1 MTICRNVMEELVVA
15 EAKVQMARLEPRIQE
30 QIRLADVAAYALNQ
44 LPLFYATNQRGWDKQ
59 RQRAQEEC
67 GRQISAVVRQAIVNA
82 TNAPLRNPEPLPPHD
97 LVSPE
102 QSLFRIQELCNQKNL
117 YWRDVPR
124 AVAAAIVD
132 AKQRP
137 LAPREEEAEVGTGGR
152 RMAEG
157 IKAYLKRAKH
167 PVPKAKKEEE
177 DRDFAVYML
186 RASYGFVNILE
197 FQVLQVAQK
206 QIARLPLPAAKRI
219 VLEEVAA
226 YALNQLPPM
235 YATSARWAKEL
246 KLRVRVELAREVITK
261 VREGILQLSQLPL
274 RHFLPD
280 PFAQFA
286 EEQAEAIAA
295 LQKSLNRADL
305 TWYNA
310 PEAIAEVLQQTRE
323 GESKWYR
330 MVQTGEF

>member
-15 EAKVQMARLEPRIQE
+15 EAKVQMARLEPRVQE

-59 RQRAQEEC
+59 RQRAQAEC
-67 GRQISAVVRQAIVNA
+67 GRQISTVVRQAIVNA
-82 TNAPLRNPEPLPPHD
+82 TNAPLRNPEPLPSGD
-97 LVSPE
+97 LISPE
-102 QSLFRIQELCNQKNL
+102 QSLFRIQERCNQKNL
-117 YWRDVPR
+117 HWRDVPR

-132 AKQRP
+132 AKQKP
-137 LAPREEEAEVGTGGR
+137 QAQLEEEVAVGTGGR

-157 IKAYLKRAKH
+157 IKAYLQRAKH
-167 PVPKAKKEEE
+167 AVPKAKKEEE

-197 FQVLQVAQK
+197 FQVLRVAQK
-206 QIARLPLPAAKRI
+206 QIARLPPAAAKRV

-226 YALNQLPPM
+226 YALNRLPPM
-235 YATSARWAKEL
+235 YATSARGAKEL
-246 KLRVRVELAREVITK
+246 KLRLRTELAQEVIAK

-280 PFAQFA
+280 PFAQFT
-286 EEQAEAIAA
+286 EEQEAAIAA
-295 LQKSLNRADL
+295 LRKSLGREDL

-310 PEAIAEVLQQTRE
+310 PAAIAEVLQQTRE
-323 GESKWYR
+323 GESKWYC